1 MRRHLFSSASG
12 AFAGKACA
20 ALSAALALSAA
31 APAFAQVPM
40 DPLDDRSA
48 RRLDRME
55 QALREIRAIVF
66 QGRETGKPVT
76 VQPAD
81 TDSQFTAIN
90 QKLNDLEQTVTRING
105 QLEVTGHLLDQA
117 HHDADQLREDNGA
130 LKDRLAQLQQ
140 KLDQMQAASGP
151 PTPPAPPAGQATGAT
166 PAAPGP
172 PSPTEDPAAAFASA
186 RQAYAARDFTT
197 AEAGFKDYVTRFAG
211 QPREPEARYYL
222 GKLLLM
228 RQAYADAAAAD
239 VAAVRQW
246 PQTSWAPDAVLDL
259 SRALIGMNQ
268 TQDAC
273 QALGELARRY
283 PRASVEVRKGAAEAR
298 TQAQCSA

>member
-1 MRRHLFSSASG
+1 VM
-12 AFAGKACA
+12 
-20 ALSAALALSAA
+20 
-31 APAFAQVPM
+31 
-40 DPLDDRSA
+40 
-48 RRLDRME
+48 
-55 QALREIRAIVF
+55 
-66 QGRETGKPVT
+66 

-81 TDSQFTAIN
+81 TDSQFAAIN
-90 QKLNDLEQTVTRING
+90 QKLNDLEATVTRING
-105 QLEVTGHLLDQA
+105 QLEVTQHLLDQA

-130 LKDRLAQLQQ
+130 LKDRLTQLQQ
-140 KLDQMQAASGP
+140 KLDQIQAAAAP
-151 PTPPAPPAGQATGAT
+151 PAPPAPPAGQAAGAA
-166 PAAPGP
+166 PAAPGAP
-172 PSPTEDPAAAFASA
+172 GGATDDPAAAFASA

-197 AEAGFKDYVTRFAG
+197 AEAGFRDYVTRFAG

-283 PRASVEVRKGAAEAR
+283 PKISADVRKGATEAR
-298 TQAQCSA
+298 AQAQCAA